1 LAPTELHHRLEHE
14 AEVVG
19 MHEVRAVSTADIAPT
34 EDPRQ
39 RIAVPED
46 VELLVEEQG
55 ELTLLAT
62 HRVQGSLRVLHPSPS
77 AQGPSD
83 LSQFRSKN
91 TTERS
96 ASRRARGCDE
106 PQLTVPVTIAIERG
120 RTVGVSGNH

>member
-62 HRVQGSLRVLHPSPS
+62 HRVQGSQRVLHPSPS
-77 AQGPSD
+77 VHGRGD
-83 LSQFRSKN
+83 LSQFRGKN
-91 TTERS
+91 TTKGS
-96 ASRRARGCDE
+96 GVAASCAVDE
-106 PQLTVPVTIAIERG
+106 TQLTVPVTIAVEG
-120 RTVGVSGNH
+120 G